1 MVNKDNVLT
10 VEDLMIILCDCV
22 DSGTLEMD
30 SPIVLHTE
38 WIDNFKT
45 SVTMQP
51 AYSHCITQ
59 YMHNKALELL
69 GTT

>member
-1 MVNKDNVLT
+1 MT
-10 VEDLMIILCDCV
+10 ILCDCV

-30 SPIVLHTE
+30 SPIVLYTE

-45 SVTMQP
+45 LATMQP
-51 AYSHCITQ
+51 VYSHDIIH
-59 YMHNKALELL
+59 YMNKKALELK

>member
-1 MVNKDNVLT
+1 MSRIIT
-10 VEDLMIILCDCV
+10 VADLMTILCDCV

-38 WIDNFKT
+38 WLDNFKT

-51 AYSHCITQ
+51 AYSHYITQ
-59 YMHNKALELL
+59 YMHKKALELV